1 MGGYLVMG
9 VHRGRLAV
17 SKAHRRF
24 VRGAKMALQQWAVE
38 KFRQEIPVT
47 AISPSASDGVQLLL
61 IPVPPMLEEALAA
74 EGPYVL

>member
-1 MGGYLVMG
+1 
-9 VHRGRLAV
+9 
-17 SKAHRRF
+17 
-24 VRGAKMALQQWAVE
+24 MALQQWAVE

>member
-1 MGGYLVMG
+1 MG
-9 VHRGRLAV
+9 VHGERLAV

-47 AISPSASDGVQLLL
+47 AISPIYSFSQK
-61 IPVPPMLEEALAA
+61 
-74 EGPYVL
+74 